1 MKIGITCYPTYGG
14 SGAVATHLGLE
25 LAERGHE
32 VHFISYDQP
41 FRLAHFH
48 ERIFFHEVEMEDYP
62 LFKHP
67 PYSLALAVALHD
79 AVRKYELDLVHVHY
93 AIPHATSAWIAH
105 EMLEGE
111 RDLKIVTTLHGT
123 DITLVGLHPSFQ
135 AITQFSI
142 LRSHGLT
149 AVSEFLKRETVRDF
163 SVPESRIEVVP
174 NFVDTRIYQPDLE
187 PCHRATLAPDGEKI
201 VMHISNFRPVKR
213 VEDVVEIF
221 ARVLGEIPSRLVLV
235 GDGPDLPR
243 ARVKVEELGIRDR
256 VVFLGEYTP
265 VQELLSCSDLF
276 LLPSRSESFGLAAL
290 EAMSCGSPVVASR
303 TGGLPEVIIDGE
315 TGYLCEVGDIDEMAA
330 ASIRILSDEKHC
342 KELSDAGRA
351 FAVEHFSSECIVPQ
365 YEEYYLKILGSRSS

>member
-67 PYSLALAVALHD
+67 PYALALAVALHD
-79 AVRKYELDLVHVHY
+79 TVRKHELDLVHVHY
-93 AIPHATSAWIAH
+93 AIPHATSAWVAC

-149 AVSEFLKRETVRDF
+149 AVSDFLKRETVRDF

-174 NFVDTRIYQPDLE
+174 NFVNTRIYRPGLE

-243 ARVKVEELGIRDR
+243 ARVRVEELGIRDR

-290 EAMSCGSPVVASR
+290 EAMACGSPVVASR
-303 TGGLPEVIIDGE
+303 VGGLPEVIMDGE
-315 TGYLCEVGDIDEMAA
+315 TGYLCEAGDIDEMAA
-330 ASIRILSDEKHC
+330 ASIKILSDDKHR

-351 FAVEHFSSECIVPQ
+351 FAVKHFSSECIVPR
-365 YEEYYLKILGSRSS
+365 YEEYYRRILGSRSS